1 MLANKAF
8 PRYYCPMHGF
18 DNASYQSLL
27 LAHDGDAPVPF
38 DPLPLDPPRI
48 EHALGRDFLIVPE
61 NSLGALASR
70 VFSDMQ
76 FRLRPSFLADL
87 ATVAYAPD
95 SDGRDRYVA
104 RALLENARIS
114 AAGTFP
120 VCQDTGTAAVF
131 GWKGDRVIIEGA
143 LASGTGGETSG
154 APHDDGGIL
163 ERGALSAWKYKRLR
177 NSQVAPLTAFGERN
191 TGTNGPLAAH
201 VFSVRGEQYRF
212 LFVAKGGGS
221 SNKTALFQETK
232 RLLRPDAFT
241 AFIATAIKSLGVSA
255 CPPYRIAVVLGGQS
269 PEEAALA
276 GKFAS
281 SGALDALPS
290 EPDSD
295 GSPYRDR
302 SLEAVV
308 MAAAAGS
315 GWGAQFGG
323 RFLARDARVI
333 RLPRHAASL
342 PVVVAVSC
350 SAHRQAYAYINP
362 DGCFVERLA
371 GTEEIDRIVEAAE
384 RRYRPLGV
392 QPGFQATATHAGDAG
407 GPAVAAEPQ
416 NGEAEAFGNARVV
429 DLGEPGS
436 EQFKEAIASL
446 RAGEIVELRGK
457 AVLARDAAHARLL
470 GMMERGEALPGWTRY
485 PAFYASPTET
495 PDGQIV
501 GSIGPTTAK
510 RMDSYLAAFGE
521 RGVFPLTI
529 GKGERA
535 AACATACARYGNAY
549 LAAIGGAAALAASR
563 YVSSC
568 ETIDWPELG
577 MEAVRLVEFSGLPVL
592 VAVDSKGEDY
602 YRGINN
608 VGILGTET
616 QRR

>member
-18 DNASYQSLL
+18 DHASYQSLS
-27 LAHDGDAPVPF
+27 LAYDGDTPVPF
-38 DPLPLDPPRI
+38 DRLPLDPPQI
-48 EHALGRDFLIVPE
+48 ERALGRDFIILPE
-61 NSLGALASR
+61 TLLEALASR
-70 VFSDMQ
+70 AFSDIQ
-76 FRLRPSFLADL
+76 FRLRPSFLAEL
-87 ATVAYAPD
+87 AAVAYAPD
-95 SDGRDRYVA
+95 SDDRDRYVA

-131 GWKGDRVIIEGA
+131 GWKGDRVIVEGSP
-143 LASGTGGETSG
+143 SGDTST
-154 APHDDGGIL
+154 DDSDIL

-201 VFSVRGEQYRF
+201 IFSVRGEQYRF
-212 LFVAKGGGS
+212 FFVAKGGGS

-232 RLLRPDAFT
+232 RILRPDAFS
-241 AFIATAIKSLGVSA
+241 AFVATAIKSLGVSA

-269 PEEAALA
+269 PEEATLA
-276 GKFAS
+276 GKLAS

-290 EPDSD
+290 TPDVH

-350 SAHRQAYAYINP
+350 SAHRQAYAYINR
-362 DGCFVERLA
+362 DGCFVEKLA
-371 GTEEIDRIVEAAE
+371 DIEEIDRIVESAE
-384 RRYRPLGV
+384 QRYRPLSV
-392 QPGFQATATHAGDAG
+392 RSGFQATATHAVDTGGPVVDAKPQAG
-407 GPAVAAEPQ
+407 GAVALSD
-416 NGEAEAFGNARVV
+416 ARVV

-436 EQFKEAIASL
+436 EQFREAIASL
-446 RAGEIVELRGK
+446 RAGELVALHGK

-470 GMMERGEALPGWTRY
+470 GMMERGETLPDWARY

-501 GSIGPTTAK
+501 GSIGPTTSK
-510 RMDSYLAAFGE
+510 RMDSYLEAFGE
-521 RGVFPLTI
+521 RGIFPLTI

-535 AACATACARYGNAY
+535 AVCAQTCARYGNAY

-568 ETIDWPELG
+568 DIIDWPELG
-577 MEAVRLVEFSGLPVL
+577 MESVRLVEFCGLPVL

-602 YRGINN
+602 YRGLI
-608 VGILGTET
+608 T
-616 QRR
+616 QKF

>member
-1 MLANKAF
+1 MLANDRLS
-8 PRYYCPMHGF
+8 RYYGPMHGF

-38 DPLPLDPPRI
+38 DRLPLPPPRT
-48 EHALGRDFLIVPE
+48 ERALRRDFLLVPE
-61 NSLGALASR
+61 GSMEALASR
-70 VFSDMQ
+70 AFSDIQ
-76 FRLRPSFLADL
+76 FKLRPSFLAEL
-87 ATVAYAPD
+87 AMAAYAPD
-95 SDGRDRYVA
+95 SDQRDRYVA
-104 RALLENARIS
+104 RALLDNARIS

-131 GWKGDRVIIEGA
+131 GWKGDRVMVEGDSA
-143 LASGTGGETSG
+143 GGQGGDVSGV
-154 APHDDGGIL
+154 PYDDGDIL
-163 ERGALSAWKYKRLR
+163 ERGALTAWKLKRLR
-177 NSQVAPLTAFGERN
+177 NSQVAPLTDYGERN
-191 TGTNGPLAAH
+191 TGTNAPLSAH
-201 VFSVRGEQYRF
+201 IFSVRGEQYRF

-232 RLLRPDAFT
+232 RLLRPDAFS
-241 AFIATAIKSLGVSA
+241 AFIAAAIGALGVSA

-269 PEEAALA
+269 PEEATLA

-281 SGALDALPS
+281 AGALDALPS
-290 EPDSD
+290 EPDA
-295 GSPYRDR
+295 GGGPYRDR

-350 SAHRQAYAYINP
+350 SAHRQAYAYINR

-384 RRYRPLGV
+384 QRWRPLGV
-392 QPGFQATATHAGDAG
+392 RSGFQATPSHAGDAG
-407 GPAVAAEPQ
+407 GSEGTATPLVDGQA
-416 NGEAEAFGNARVV
+416 AFGSTRIVE
-429 DLGEPGS
+429 LGEPGT
-436 EQFKEAIASL
+436 EQFKKAIASL
-446 RAGEIVELRGK
+446 RSGEIVELWGR

-470 GMMERGEALPGWTRY
+470 GMMERGESLPDWTRY

-495 PDGQIV
+495 PDGQVV
-501 GSIGPTTAK
+501 GSIGPTTSK

-521 RGVFPLTI
+521 RGIFPLTI

-535 AACATACARYGNAY
+535 AVCAQTCARYGSAY

-602 YRGINN
+602 YRGL
-608 VGILGTET
+608 VP
-616 QRR
+616 

>member
-1 MLANKAF
+1 MTPMLANEGF
-8 PRYYCPMHGF
+8 PRYYSLMHGF
-18 DNASYQSLL
+18 DHAACQSLL
-27 LAHDGDAPVPF
+27 LAHDGELPVPF
-38 DPLPLDPPRI
+38 DRLALDPPRM
-48 EHALGRDFLIVPE
+48 EHALRQDFIIVPE
-61 NSLGALASR
+61 TSLEALAAR
-70 VFSDMQ
+70 AFSDIQ
-76 FRLRPSFLADL
+76 FRLRPSFLAEL
-87 ATVAYAPD
+87 AAVAYAPD
-95 SDGRDRYVA
+95 SDRRDRYVA
-104 RALLENARIS
+104 RTLLENARIS

-131 GWKGDRVIIEGA
+131 GWKGDRVIVEGEP
-143 LASGTGGETSG
+143 SGDTST
-154 APHDDGGIL
+154 DDGDIL
-163 ERGALSAWKYKRLR
+163 ERGARAAWKYKRLR

-201 VFSVRGEQYRF
+201 IFSVRGEQYRF

-232 RLLRPDAFT
+232 RLLRPEAFS
-241 AFIATAIKSLGVSA
+241 AFVATAIKSLGVSA

-276 GKFAS
+276 GKLAS

-290 EPDSD
+290 APDEK
-295 GSPYRDR
+295 GGPYRDR

-333 RLPRHAASL
+333 RLLRHAASL

-350 SAHRQAYAYINP
+350 SAHRQAYAYI
-362 DGCFVERLA
+362 DRGGCFVERLA
-371 GTEEIDRIVEAAE
+371 GIEEIDRIVESAE
-384 RRYRPLGV
+384 QRLRPLAV
-392 QPGFQATATHAGDAG
+392 QPGFQATATHAVDTG
-407 GPAVAAEPQ
+407 GPLVDAEPRI
-416 NGEAEAFGNARVV
+416 GGAAAFSDARVV

-436 EQFKEAIASL
+436 EQFKKAIASL
-446 RAGEIVELRGK
+446 GAGELVALRGK

-470 GMMERGEALPGWTRY
+470 GMMERGEDLPDWSRY

-501 GSIGPTTAK
+501 GSIGPTTSK
-510 RMDSYLAAFGE
+510 RMDSYLEAFGE

-535 AACATACARYGNAY
+535 AVCAQTCERYGNAY

-568 ETIDWPELG
+568 AVIDWPELG

-592 VAVDSKGEDY
+592 VAVDSRGEDY
-602 YRGINN
+602 YRGL
-608 VGILGTET
+608 VD
-616 QRR
+616 

>member
-1 MLANKAF
+1 
-8 PRYYCPMHGF
+8 MHGF
-18 DNASYQSLL
+18 DHAAYQSLL
-27 LAHDGDAPVPF
+27 LAHDGELPVPF
-38 DPLPLDPPRI
+38 DRLPLDAPRI
-48 EHALGRDFLIVPE
+48 EHALGRNFIVVAE
-61 NSLGALASR
+61 GSLEALASR
-70 VFSDMQ
+70 AFSDIQ
-76 FRLRPSFLADL
+76 FRLRPSFLAGL
-87 ATVAYAPD
+87 AAVVFAPD
-95 SDGRDRYVA
+95 SDERDRYVA

-131 GWKGDRVIIEGA
+131 AWKGDCIIVEGEPGD
-143 LASGTGGETSG
+143 S
-154 APHDDGGIL
+154 DIL
-163 ERGALSAWKYKRLR
+163 ERGATSAWKFKRLR
-177 NSQVAPLTAFGERN
+177 NSQLAPLTAWGERN
-191 TGTNGPLAAH
+191 TGTNAPLASH
-201 VFSVRGEQYRF
+201 IFSVRGEQYRF

-232 RLLRPDAFT
+232 RLLRPDAFH
-241 AFIATAIKSLGVSA
+241 AFITTAIASLGVSA
-255 CPPYRIAVVLGGQS
+255 CPPYRIAVVVGGQS
-269 PEEAALA
+269 PEEATLA

-281 SGALDALPS
+281 AGALDALPS
-290 EPDSD
+290 EPDAQ
-295 GSPYRDR
+295 GGPYRDR
-302 SLEAVV
+302 DLEAVV

-350 SAHRQAYAYINP
+350 SAHRQAYAYINR
-362 DGCFVERLA
+362 DGCFVEKLA
-371 GTEEIDRIVEAAE
+371 GTEEIDRIVVSAE
-384 RRYRPLGV
+384 QRYRPLGV
-392 QPGFQATATHAGDAG
+392 QPGFQATATHAGVTGASPDDDLRQPAG
-407 GPAVAAEPQ
+407 TA
-416 NGEAEAFGNARVV
+416 AFGDARVV

-436 EQFKEAIASL
+436 KQFREAIASL
-446 RAGEIVELRGK
+446 KAGEIVELRGK

-470 GMMERGEALPGWTRY
+470 GMLERGEDLPDWSRY

-521 RGVFPLTI
+521 RGIFPLTI

-535 AACATACARYGNAY
+535 AVCAQTCARYGNAY

-568 ETIDWPELG
+568 EVLAWPELG
-577 MEAVRLVEFSGLPVL
+577 MESVRLVEFSGLPVL
-592 VAVDSKGEDY
+592 VAVDSRGEDY
-602 YRGINN
+602 YRG
-608 VGILGTET
+608 LT
-616 QRR
+616 R